1 MMCLS
6 RSGEERE
13 ESDLAAGGIYNVNP
27 MMREELAMSMWWK
40 MLNRKIKSKIEKLEK
55 RIEELEREIKELRWL
70 YNINLYYNEGKETK
84 QQTIYVDKSKL

>member
-1 MMCLS
+1 
-6 RSGEERE
+6 
-13 ESDLAAGGIYNVNP
+13 
-27 MMREELAMSMWWK
+27 